1 MTALYG
7 ENVTR
12 AHITQGDSTMKKI
25 LVLGALALSIGLLSE
40 QPASA
45 WVNCKFG
52 VGLNWNWQSGGNNFL
67 WGAFRNG
74 QPPGPDCAYPRGGG
88 YPGHGPTFPGFTP
101 YGPYD
106 FQYFGQQPQGN
117 GNGAQNTNIPAPAQA
132 PPGGANQTSSYY
144 YPSVYQAVNY
154 SPAYY
159 GYNYPYNYTSG
170 YYNPAQGYNYASGYY
185 NPAQGYYG
193 YQAPSYWYGR

>member
-1 MTALYG
+1 
-7 ENVTR
+7 
-12 AHITQGDSTMKKI
+12 MKKI

-74 QPPGPDCAYPRGGG
+74 QPPGPDCAYGPGPGGHPGYPRGAN
-88 YPGHGPTFPGFTP
+88 TFPGFTP

-117 GNGAQNTNIPAPAQA
+117 GNGGQNTNVPAPPQT
-132 PPGGANQTSSYY
+132 PPGGANQTSGY
-144 YPSVYQAVNY
+144 YPSVYQAVSY
-154 SPAYY
+154 SPGYY
-159 GYNYPYNYTSG
+159 GYNYNSG
-170 YYNPAQGYNYASGYY
+170 YYYPS
-185 NPAQGYYG
+185 YYG